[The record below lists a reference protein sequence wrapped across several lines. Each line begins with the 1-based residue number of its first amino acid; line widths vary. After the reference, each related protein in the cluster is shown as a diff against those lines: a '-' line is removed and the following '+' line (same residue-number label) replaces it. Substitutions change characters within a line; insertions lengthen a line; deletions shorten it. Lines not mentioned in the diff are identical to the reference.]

1 MIAALGF
8 CIGALVALPLLY
20 IADRCLTEAN
30 AHYDYLS
37 KRRAAFWKAQ
47 AEALRSRESVL

>member
-37 KRRAAFWKAQ
+37 KRRAAFWRAQ
-47 AEALRSRESVL
+47 AKAGRTY